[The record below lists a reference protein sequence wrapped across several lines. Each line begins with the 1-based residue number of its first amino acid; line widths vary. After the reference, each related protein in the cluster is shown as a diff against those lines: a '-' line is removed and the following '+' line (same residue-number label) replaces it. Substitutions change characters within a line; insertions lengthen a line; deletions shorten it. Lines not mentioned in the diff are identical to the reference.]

1 MDNWLD
7 TIRQVLCKLWMS
19 NKISAQEYQNFMISA
34 KSGVK
39 YSDIYAGHKPLTS
52 AQQVLTKIYFTKSQ
66 NNS

>member
-1 MDNWLD
+1 
-7 TIRQVLCKLWMS
+7 MS